1 MDGAAVTPRLYRLSP
16 SMLLADLPKLATA
29 LLQLPGDSAEA
40 RSLEAERALLAE
52 LEAEAL
58 VQPRRRR
65 KSKHSGAFG
74 NAPAGQLTADFE
86 APSNAQQAEQTE
98 DSPCVRLASET
109 SDEPRQGEQSGGA
122 CIQALHTR
130 AALDTTSIVGPS
142 PADMEC
148 RPAEPL
154 GGAASSTD
162 RSEPQSFLLPPL
174 DPSAAYPSSWAE
186 ATQAQPTASCVG
198 SAAVASMQNGPLQ
211 NMVDVAEMQS
221 RIQRAIEARLP
232 AVT

>member
-1 MDGAAVTPRLYRLSP
+1 
-16 SMLLADLPKLATA
+16 MLLADLPKLATE
-29 LLQLPGDSAEA
+29 LLQPPGDSAEA

-58 VQPRRRR
+58 AQPRRRR

-74 NAPAGQLTADFE
+74 GAAAGQLSADIE
-86 APSNAQQAEQTE
+86 APSNAQQTEQTE
-98 DSPCVRLASET
+98 NLPRVRLASET
-109 SDEPRQGEQSGGA
+109 SDEPCLWRGEQSGGA
-122 CIQALHTR
+122 CMQALHTQ

-142 PADMEC
+142 PADIEC
-148 RPAEPL
+148 RPAKPL
-154 GGAASSTD
+154 GAASRAD
-162 RSEPQSFLLPPL
+162 RSEPQSFLLPSL
-174 DPSAAYPSSWAE
+174 DPSATYPSSWAE
-186 ATQAQPTASCVG
+186 ATQTQPTAWCVG

-221 RIQRAIEARLP
+221 RIQRAIEARHP